1 MPELPE
7 VETARLRLEKALKG
21 KVIREADADASDRF
35 LFLGTDAQEFRRLLE
50 GAKVKATGR
59 KGKYFW
65 LELDRKPWPVFH
77 LGMTGDV
84 EIRHLGKGVH
94 RPGWG
99 GLKLWS
105 ERGRDQAPPAGV
117 PFFTRV
123 HLRANNGTE
132 VAITDPRKFGRVF
145 FAENPLLHPRLK
157 KLGFDPLQD
166 FPAAKKLALL
176 LRKRKAPIK
185 AVLLDQKLFA
195 GVGNYLAD
203 EFLFQ
208 AKISPHRIAAKLS
221 AAEVAR
227 LRAKIISVIKKAV
240 AVEADY
246 EFFPKGWLF
255 HHRWGKNV
263 NARTHTK
270 QKIVHEEIGG
280 RTTAWVPSV
289 QK

>member
-7 VETARLRLEKALKG
+7 VETARLRLQKALKG
-21 KVIREADADASDRF
+21 KTIVEAVADASDRF
-35 LFLGTDAQEFRRLLE
+35 LFLETNAKEFQRILE
-50 GAKVKATGR
+50 GAKVRGTGR

-84 EIRHLGKGVH
+84 EIRHRGKGAH
-94 RPGWG
+94 QPGWG
-99 GLKLWS
+99 GLKLWR
-105 ERGRDQAPPAGV
+105 ERGRDQSPSGT

-123 HLRANNGTE
+123 HLVASNGTE

-145 FAENPLLHPRLK
+145 FANDPLLHPRLK
-157 KLGFDPLQD
+157 KLGYDPLLD
-166 FPAAKKLALL
+166 FPSAKELMAI
-176 LRKRKAPIK
+176 LRRRKAPIK

-203 EFLFQ
+203 EILFQ
-208 AKISPHRIAAKLS
+208 AKISPRRIAAELKP
-221 AAEVAR
+221 AEVAR
-227 LRAKIISVIKKAV
+227 VRQKLIAVIKKTIS
-240 AVEADY
+240 VEADY
-246 EFFPKGWLF
+246 ELFPRAWLF
-255 HHRWGKNV
+255 HHRWGKNK
-263 NARTHTK
+263 NARTHSK
-270 QKIVHEEIGG
+270 QKIIHEEIGG

>member
-7 VETARLRLEKALKG
+7 VETARVRLERALKG
-21 KVIREADADASDRF
+21 KIITEAEADASDRF
-35 LFLGTDAQEFRRLLE
+35 LFLDTDAAEFRKNLE
-50 GAKVKATGR
+50 GAKVRGTGR
-59 KGKYFW
+59 KGKYFG

-84 EIRHLGKGVH
+84 KIRRKGEHAH

-99 GLKLWS
+99 GLKLWR
-105 ERGRDQAPPAGV
+105 ERGQDETPTGT

-123 HLRANNGTE
+123 HLVASNGAE

-145 FAENPLLHPRLK
+145 FAEEPLLHPRLK
-157 KLGFDPLQD
+157 KLGFDPLLD
-166 FPAAKKLALL
+166 FPNTKELGMILK
-176 LRKRKAPIK
+176 KRKAPIK

-208 AKISPHRIAAKLS
+208 AKIAPLRKSSELSP
-221 AAEVAR
+221 AEVTR
-227 LRAKIISVIKKAV
+227 LRSKILGVINKAV

-246 EFFPKGWLF
+246 ERFPKSWLF
-255 HHRWGKNV
+255 HHRWGKNAE
-263 NARTHTK
+263 ARTHTK
-270 QKIVHEEIGG
+270 QKIIHEEIGG